1 MGLPGGTMTTS
12 ITKLFCL
19 FWLLVSTPIFAEVA
33 NKNMPFGEKAFE
45 IYKTSVELRTAKGHN
60 QVPVLAN
67 YLADELEKGGFDR
80 KDIYVLPIEDT
91 AALIVTYKGDGSLKK
106 KPISISAHM
115 DVVDALR
122 SDWTRDPFTLI
133 EEDGY
138 FFGRGTGDDKLGM
151 TAVIAAFLRLK
162 SEGWVPGRDLVIAFS
177 GDEETGMATTQ
188 ALVNEYRYLTDSEFV
203 LNADAGGARIPE
215 DGGIPSS
222 FGMQAAE
229 KTYVTW
235 EMTTRNPGGHSSRPR
250 KDNAIYDL
258 AAAISQIQ
266 KYEFPVNFNEL
277 TLKFFRAT
285 GDKRKDSIGKAMT
298 SFAKNPKNIYAIKT
312 LKSNGYAGT
321 LGTTCVATMLRGGHA
336 ENALPQSA
344 TATINCRIFP
354 GTGVKNTLDQ
364 LKKTISN
371 DTIEFTMLGVPTETD
386 ASPLREDV
394 ISALQ
399 KAIDIK
405 YPGLQIIP
413 SMSSGGTDG
422 MHFRAAGIPSYGVNG
437 GYGKASDSFAHGLNE
452 RILVQS
458 FYDNLAHWY
467 VLLQAIASP
476 EKQGD

>member
-1 MGLPGGTMTTS
+1 
-12 ITKLFCL
+12 
-19 FWLLVSTPIFAEVA
+19 
-33 NKNMPFGEKAFE
+33 MPFGEKAFE

-222 FGMQAAE
+222 FEMQAAE

-344 TATINCRIFP
+344 TTTINCRIFP

-371 DTIEFTMLGVPTETD
+371 DAIEFTMLGVPTETD

>member
-1 MGLPGGTMTTS
+1 MTTS
-12 ITKLFCL
+12 ITKLFCF

-235 EMTTRNPGGHSSRPR
+235 EMTIRNP
-250 KDNAIYDL
+250 
-258 AAAISQIQ
+258 
-266 KYEFPVNFNEL
+266 
-277 TLKFFRAT
+277 
-285 GDKRKDSIGKAMT
+285 
-298 SFAKNPKNIYAIKT
+298 
-312 LKSNGYAGT
+312 
-321 LGTTCVATMLRGGHA
+321 
-336 ENALPQSA
+336 
-344 TATINCRIFP
+344 
-354 GTGVKNTLDQ
+354 
-364 LKKTISN
+364 
-371 DTIEFTMLGVPTETD
+371 
-386 ASPLREDV
+386 
-394 ISALQ
+394 
-399 KAIDIK
+399 
-405 YPGLQIIP
+405 
-413 SMSSGGTDG
+413 
-422 MHFRAAGIPSYGVNG
+422 
-437 GYGKASDSFAHGLNE
+437 
-452 RILVQS
+452 
-458 FYDNLAHWY
+458 
-467 VLLQAIASP
+467 
-476 EKQGD
+476 